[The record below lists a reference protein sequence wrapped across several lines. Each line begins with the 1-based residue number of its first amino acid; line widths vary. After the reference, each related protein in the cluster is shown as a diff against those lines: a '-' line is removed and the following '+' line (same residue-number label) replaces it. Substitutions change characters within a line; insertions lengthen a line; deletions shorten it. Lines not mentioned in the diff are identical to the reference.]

1 VKRFVAAEPESLH
14 LQRANVLQME
24 KGFFRRRKRA
34 GEIES
39 LTEVSKKLFALSA
52 KTPEVTL
59 EEREV
64 HETRVQ

>member
-1 VKRFVAAEPESLH
+1 
-14 LQRANVLQME
+14 ME
-24 KGFFRRRKRA
+24 KGFSRRRKRA
-34 GEIES
+34 GEIENFS
-39 LTEVSKKLFALSA
+39 EVSKKLIALSA